1 MRANVGMPVAIVHW
15 PRDAARRA
23 DLAGRGVPR
32 LLVVDPGSPPPDVAD
47 DEDWIRAPADERD
60 VAARLDGLRARCA
73 GVVLEAGVLRT
84 RWGAAAL
91 SPREAAVAE
100 VLLTEPGAVVPRA
113 EVEAALAGRAVV
125 TARTAD
131 DTVYRLRRRVR
142 PLGLDVFSS
151 RGRGFLL
158 GPRLDLSDADS

>member
-1 MRANVGMPVAIVHW
+1 MPVAIVHW

-23 DLAGRGVPR
+23 DLAERGVPR
-32 LLVVDPGSPPPDVAD
+32 LLVVDPGTPPPAVAD

-60 VAARLDGLRARCA
+60 VSARLDGLRARGA
-73 GVVLEAGVLRT
+73 GVVLEAGVVRT
-84 RWGAAAL
+84 ARGAAAL

-100 VLLTEPGAVVPRA
+100 VLLADPGAVVPRDR
-113 EVEAALAGRAVV
+113 VEAALGGHMAV
-125 TARTAD
+125 TARSAD
-131 DTVYRLRRRVR
+131 DAVYRLRRRLR